1 MYATDLHEHKEVN
14 CGRGS
19 VVKIEVG
26 STYVQVQ
33 QPLIVREQPLVQQQ
47 PVVQEPAL
55 RTPNQ
60 RPALRIL
67 EQNPKLYILL
77 YQDGEMETP
86 RASRPGVPL
95 WNYGD
100 GRFMQ
105 ERAVVVFCIYD
116 DRTFETLRANQELPV
131 YYGDGS
137 NNRGRRQRRWQPNE
151 RHHE

>member
-1 MYATDLHEHKEVN
+1 MYATDLHKHKEVN

-26 STYVQVQ
+26 SMYVQVQ
-33 QPLIVREQPLVQQQ
+33 QPPIVWEQPLVQQQ

-67 EQNPKLYILL
+67 EENPKLYILL
-77 YQDGEMETP
+77 YRDGEMATP

-95 WNYGD
+95 WNYGG

-105 ERAVVVFCIYD
+105 ERAVTVFCVYD
-116 DRTFETLRANQELPV
+116 DTFETLTANQELPV

-137 NNRGRRQRRWQPNE
+137 NNRGRRQRRWHPNE